1 MKRGKLAVVAV
12 AVVAV
17 AIAAALVVRSL
28 GAGTP
33 SAAPPRPLSPEEA
46 RAAEARLL
54 DERAFS
60 HPVDVA
66 APDVSVVG
74 PDGRALKLSALRG
87 KVLFVNFWATWC
99 PPCIDEMP
107 SMVQLG
113 RELAT
118 AYPDRFQMVAI
129 SGDDTWEAVHD
140 YFGKAF
146 GGVPSAVTLAR
157 DPDTAAARAYYCT
170 ARGYCPDIKFPE
182 TYIVDRS
189 GRIVAM
195 IVGPREWSDPAARKW
210 LEFLIRG

>member
-12 AVVAV
+12 VVLAV

-28 GAGTP
+28 GTP
-33 SAAPPRPLSPEEA
+33 TAPPPRPLSPAEA
-46 RAAEARLL
+46 RAAEERLL
-54 DERAFS
+54 DERTFS
-60 HPVDVA
+60 HPLDVA
-66 APDVSVVG
+66 APDVSVVAA
-74 PDGRALKLSALRG
+74 DGRALKLSALRG

-113 RELAT
+113 RELA
-118 AYPDRFQMVAI
+118 AAFPDRFQMVAI

-146 GGVPSAVTLAR
+146 GGVPGAVTLAR
-157 DPDTAAARAYYCT
+157 DPETAAARAYYCT

-182 TYIVDRS
+182 TYIVDPS